1 MKCPFCGNADTQV
14 IDSRASSEDGDVIR
28 RRRHCPKCEKRF
40 TTYERAELFFP
51 SLIKRGGSRTEFS
64 RDKLRGS
71 IMLALRKR
79 PVPADLIDKAIGTIE
94 EKLLTQPAREVPT
107 KYVGELVMEE
117 LKKLDTVAYIRFAS
131 VYKSFEDLQ
140 SFSEE
145 IAQLT
150 QPEDESDEL
159 PPVNPAQ
166 KSRTKKTRHSS

>member
-14 IDSRASSEDGDVIR
+14 IDSRASSEEGDVIR

-51 SLIKRGGSRTEFS
+51 SLVKRGGSRTEFS
-64 RDKLRGS
+64 REKLRGS

-79 PVPADLIDKAIGTIE
+79 PVPADLIDEAIASIE

-107 KYVGELVMEE
+107 KYLGELVMEE

-150 QPEDESDEL
+150 QPVDD
-159 PPVNPAQ
+159 PDKMTAAPQAKGPRA
-166 KSRTKKTRHSS
+166 KKNRNST

>member
-14 IDSRASSEDGDVIR
+14 VDSRASSEDGDVIR

-51 SLIKRGGSRTEFS
+51 ALVKRGGSRTEFS
-64 RDKLRGS
+64 REKLRGS

-79 PVPADLIDKAIGTIE
+79 PVPAALIDEAIASIE
-94 EKLLTQPAREVPT
+94 EQLLTQPAREVPT
-107 KYVGELVMEE
+107 KYLGELVMEE

-150 QPEDESDEL
+150 QPVD
-159 PPVNPAQ
+159 
-166 KSRTKKTRHSS
+166 KGTKKPRNAK